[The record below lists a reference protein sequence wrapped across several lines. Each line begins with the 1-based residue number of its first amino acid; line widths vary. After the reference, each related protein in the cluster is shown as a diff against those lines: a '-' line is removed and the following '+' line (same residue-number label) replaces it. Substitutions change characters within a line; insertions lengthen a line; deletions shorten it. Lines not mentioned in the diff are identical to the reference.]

1 MWWVLI
7 GVVVLGGA
15 LAGPVMS
22 NVERP
27 KYETIQKMDGIEI
40 RDYAPLIIAEVTV
53 TGEREKAIEEGFRIL
68 ADYIFGKNISSDK
81 ISMTA
86 PVTQTTNQK
95 LAMTAP
101 VLQQGDENSWT
112 VGFVMPSAYTLE
124 TIPKP
129 IDKRIELMEIPK
141 RRLAVIEFSGLATD
155 RSISK
160 KEAELSAFIAERKMV
175 ALSTPVYAFYN
186 PPWTLPFL
194 RRNEVMQEITISQ

>member
-112 VGFVMPSAYTLE
+112 IGFVMPSAYTLE

-194 RRNEVMQEITISQ
+194 RRNEVMQEVAIAQ